1 MCVRT
6 FHLLTF
12 VCVCCVQLVAFR
24 SGQITPEQ
32 YKEIKETFEYFDLD
46 KDNTLD
52 RKEFHSCATGIG
64 VVLKEEELNS
74 IFESLDTEGNGHIGI
89 EQFVP
94 FMVKTLTG
102 VCCWVREVPRGDA
115 QALVYVCRAWVLE
128 SRCYCRVP

>member
-1 MCVRT
+1 VRISAGA
-6 FHLLTF
+6 
-12 VCVCCVQLVAFR
+12 QLVAFR

-64 VVLKEEELNS
+64 VMLKEDEVNS
-74 IFESLDTEGNGHIGI
+74 VFEALDTSGVGHIGI

-102 VCCWVREVPRGDA
+102 VCGAGLRGRR
-115 QALVYVCRAWVLE
+115 L
-128 SRCYCRVP
+128 